1 MGSTAFWIALVSV
14 ALAAAVL
21 AGAGVALVRMT
32 RPISERSPPDTRAS
46 PSRRTETPPSNDDG
60 EGLKEA
66 VDRAQEDARRA
77 RQLAALVSTLDLDDL
92 LSQILKAAVGV
103 CEADA
108 AAVVFPHEGGTPIEK
123 TLNLAPDEAAPS
135 LEGLWSENRAKSVVV
150 RYRYAGGDAPGGPD
164 PIRSGLVVP
173 LAETDDEPVATLA
186 VYWRRDG
193 HDPTDEE
200 LGALEELAVNA
211 GRALENARRYREVR
225 DLAVR
230 DALTGLYNRR
240 YFDETLAREVK
251 RAHRYDRNLAL
262 IVFDLDGFK
271 AINDRVGHL
280 GGDAVLAELGA
291 RLRSVV
297 RGADIPC
304 RVGGDE
310 FAVIFPEA
318 AMIDAEQLYQRL
330 QLALE
335 GRPVSRAERLQLSAG
350 VAELRRDDDSVSLFH
365 RADQALFRA
374 KRAGKG
380 RVVSADELIP

>member
-32 RPISERSPPDTRAS
+32 RPVSERSPPATRAS
-46 PSRRTETPPSNDDG
+46 RGRVDAASRNGGEET
-60 EGLKEA
+60 LKEA
-66 VDRAQEDARRA
+66 YDRAQEDARRA
-77 RQLAALVSTLDLDDL
+77 RQLAALVSTLDLDEL
-92 LSQILKAAVGV
+92 LSQVLKAAVVV
-103 CEADA
+103 CGADA
-108 AAVVFPHEGGTPIEK
+108 AAIVFRHEEGEPIEK
-123 TLNLAPDEAAPS
+123 TLNLAPEEAAPS
-135 LEGLWSENRAKSVVV
+135 LEGLWSENRAKSVAV
-150 RYRYAGGDAPGGPD
+150 RYRYAADEAPGRPD
-164 PIRSGLVVP
+164 PIRNALVVP
-173 LAETDDEPVATLA
+173 LAEADDEPVATLA
-186 VYWRRDG
+186 VYWRREGDN
-193 HDPTDEE
+193 PSDEQ
-200 LGALEELAVNA
+200 LAALEELAVNA
-211 GRALENARRYREVR
+211 GRALDNARRYREVS

-280 GGDAVLAELGA
+280 GGDAVLAEVGA

-350 VAELRRDDDSVSLFH
+350 VAELRRDDDSVSFFH